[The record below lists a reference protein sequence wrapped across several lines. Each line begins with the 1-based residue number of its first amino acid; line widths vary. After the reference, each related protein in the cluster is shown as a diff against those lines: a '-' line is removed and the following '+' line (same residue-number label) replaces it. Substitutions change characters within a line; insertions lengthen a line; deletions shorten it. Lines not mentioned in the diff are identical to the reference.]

1 MYQVSLIIRY
11 LKKSYIGVL
20 LIIVFLLVKV
30 VCDLALPYYTSTIV
44 NVGIQQG
51 GIESV
56 IPSYVSI
63 EGYETLSQTLPKS
76 EAETIKNSY
85 TLTDSFYT
93 LTKKDQNLESIFLSY
108 FSKVDQDADEKKQYL
123 SAIIGV
129 TQEYEKAGIDV
140 LEIQQRYI
148 LSQGMVMVG
157 ISLLSALFSILVSF
171 FASRTAAST
180 GRHLRGEVFSKVLTF
195 HQNEIDHFSTASLI
209 TRSTNDVQQI
219 QQSLVM
225 ILRIVFFAPLM
236 AIGGIIRVLA
246 TNNSMTWIIALA
258 VGLIFIVV
266 ITMFRL
272 VMPKFT
278 LLQNLVDNINSLVRE
293 TLKGLSVIRAFSNQD
308 HEKKRFNDANEKLTS
323 TSLFVNRSMSA
334 MMPIMMLI
342 MNLTGI
348 LIVWVGGIH
357 ISQGDMQVGDMMAF
371 IQYSMIIIMSFLMIT
386 MLSIIIPRSTV
397 SAKRIEEV
405 LNTNPSIVDAKELHL
420 LAKSDTRT
428 IELRNVSFTYP
439 KADTEAIKNISFV
452 CKPGTI
458 TAIIGSTGSGKSTI
472 LQLLPRFID
481 PTMGSVLIDG
491 IDTKTIS
498 LHELRENIGYVSQ
511 VGNLFKGTIKSNI
524 GFGEK
529 EISDEDIKEA
539 AVIAQAHDFILEKES
554 GYESNITLSGTNV
567 SGGQRQRISIARA
580 IATKAPILLFDDS
593 FSALDFRT
601 EVSLRKELRN
611 KITDST
617 IIIVGQR
624 ISSIMHSDTI
634 IVLDEGKMV
643 GIGTH
648 KELMKTCEV
657 YQQISRSQLSP
668 EELKTYE

>member
-1 MYQVSLIIRY
+1 MHYVSLIIRY

-20 LIIVFLLVKV
+20 LILLFLIVKV
-30 VCDLALPYYTSTIV
+30 VCDLALPFYTSTIV

-56 IPSYVSI
+56 IPTYLSK
-63 EGYETLSQTLPKS
+63 EGYETLTTTLTNEEK
-76 EAETIKNSY
+76 ERIENSY
-85 TLTDSFYT
+85 IYTDPYYT
-93 LTKKDQNLESIFLSY
+93 LTKKDKNLESIFLPF
-108 FSKVDQDADEKKQYL
+108 FSTLDSTAEGKKQYL
-123 SAIIGV
+123 SAILGV

-140 LEIQQRYI
+140 LAIQQRYI
-148 LSQGMVMVG
+148 LSQGMTMVG

-171 FASRTAAST
+171 VASRTAATT
-180 GRHLRGEVFSKVLTF
+180 GRHLRSEIFSKVLTF

-236 AIGGIIRVLA
+236 AVGGIIRVLA

-258 VGLIFIVV
+258 VSLIFVVV
-266 ITMFRL
+266 IIMFRL

-278 LLQNLVDNINSLVRE
+278 ILQNLVDKINSLVRE
-293 TLKGLSVIRAFSNQD
+293 TLKGLSVIRAFSNQN
-308 HEKKRFNDANEKLTS
+308 HEKKRFREANEELTS
-323 TSLFVNRSMSA
+323 TSLFVNRAMSA

-397 SAKRIEEV
+397 SARRIEEV
-405 LNTNPSIVDAKELHL
+405 LQTHPTITDGKELHSL
-420 LAKSDTRT
+420 SANTSRT
-428 IELRNVSFTYP
+428 IEFNNVSFSYP
-439 KADTEAIKNISFV
+439 KADADAIKNISFTS
-452 CKPGTI
+452 KPGTI

-481 PTMGSVLIDG
+481 PTRGTVLIDG
-491 IDTKTIS
+491 IDIKTLS
-498 LHELRENIGYVSQ
+498 LHDLRENIGYVSQ
-511 VGNLFKGTIKSNI
+511 AGNLFKGTIASNI
-524 GFGEK
+524 GFGEREVSK
-529 EISDEDIKEA
+529 ASIKEA
-539 AVIAQAHDFILEKES
+539 ASIAQAHEFIMEKNG
-554 GYESNITLSGTNV
+554 GYDAEITQLGANV
-567 SGGQRQRISIARA
+567 SGGQRQRLSIARA

-601 EVSLRKELRN
+601 EVSLRTELRK
-611 KITDST
+611 KITNST

-634 IVLDEGKMV
+634 LVLDEGEIV
-643 GIGTH
+643 GMGTH
-648 KELMKTCEV
+648 KELMKTCSV
-657 YQQISRSQLSP
+657 YQQISRSQLSDQ
-668 EELKTYE
+668 ELQSYE

>member
-1 MYQVSLIIRY
+1 M
-11 LKKSYIGVL
+11 
-20 LIIVFLLVKV
+20 
-30 VCDLALPYYTSTIV
+30 CDLALPFYTSSIV

-56 IPSYVSI
+56 IPTYISV
-63 EGYETLSQTLPKS
+63 EGYENLTSTLTPSQKK
-76 EAETIKNSY
+76 EIENSY
-85 TLTDSFYT
+85 TYLDPYYT
-93 LTKKDQNLESIFLSY
+93 LTNKDSQLESIFLPY
-108 FSKVDQDADEKKQYL
+108 YSKIEDTADVKKQYL
-123 SAIIGV
+123 SAIIGI

-140 LEIQQRYI
+140 LAIQQRYI
-148 LSQGMVMVG
+148 LSQGMTMVG
-157 ISLLSALFSILVSF
+157 ISLVSALFSILVSF
-171 FASRTAAST
+171 FASRTAAKT
-180 GRHLRGEVFSKVLTF
+180 GRHLRSEIFSKVLTF

-246 TNNSMTWIIALA
+246 TNNSMTWIIGLA
-258 VGLIFIVV
+258 VSLIFIVV

-278 LLQNLVDNINSLVRE
+278 ILQTLVDNINSLVRE

-308 HEKKRFNDANEKLTS
+308 HEKKRFNNANEKLTS

-334 MMPIMMLI
+334 MMPIMILI
-342 MNLTGI
+342 MNLTSI

-405 LNTNPSIVDAKELHL
+405 LNTQPSIVDGKELNRL
-420 LAKSDTRT
+420 TKNNKRT
-428 IELRNVSFTYP
+428 IEFNNVSFTYP
-439 KADTEAIKNISFV
+439 KADTEAIKNISFTSH
-452 CKPGTI
+452 PGTI

-481 PTMGSVLIDG
+481 PTTGSIRIDG
-491 IDTKTIS
+491 IDTKTLT
-498 LHELRENIGYVSQ
+498 LHNLRENIGYVSQ
-511 VGNLFKGTIKSNI
+511 VGNLFKGTIASNI

-529 EISDEDIKEA
+529 EISDEIIKKA
-539 AVIAQAHDFILEKES
+539 AHIAQAHEFIMEKDGGYDSSITQS
-554 GYESNITLSGTNV
+554 GLNV
-567 SGGQRQRISIARA
+567 SGGQRQRLSIARA
-580 IATKAPILLFDDS
+580 LATQAPILIFDDS

-601 EVSLRKELRN
+601 EVSLRTELRD
-611 KITDST
+611 KIKDST

-634 IVLDEGKMV
+634 LVLDEGEIV

-648 KELMKTCEV
+648 KELMKTCSV
-657 YQQISRSQLSP
+657 YQQISMSQLSP
-668 EELKTYE
+668 EELKSYE